1 MAGGEIENLS
11 DRIRNN
17 IFAPQFSIMH
27 KFVFL
32 FALWLTVFGACAQET
47 TFKTN
52 GPDDYREGVHVF
64 TNATIWKNYNTRIDS
79 ATLIIRDGKVVDAG
93 KNISLPKGAIVHD
106 LKGKFIYPSFIDIFS
121 DYGMPDVTKAKG
133 SEDPQME
140 SNIKGAYG
148 WNQAIHTD
156 FHADR
161 NFAVND
167 GKADELRKIGFGSVL
182 TNKKDGIARGTG
194 AVVTLN
200 NDKENFVLVKPD
212 ASANYSFNK
221 GSSTQD
227 YPSSLMG
234 SIALVRQTYYDALW
248 YKSATDKKEFNIN
261 LEEWNKQQSVPQI
274 FDAGGDWQKVLR
286 ADKVGDEFGVQYIIK
301 ARGDEY
307 QRIDE
312 VKNSKAKLITT
323 LNFPKA
329 FDVEDPD
336 KANWVSLEEMK
347 HWELAPTN
355 CAALAKAGVDFSLT
369 ATDLEKKE
377 DFLSAL
383 RKAVK
388 YGLDST
394 LALKSLTYN
403 PATFIN
409 VYDKVGSLET
419 GKLANFFVTSKPLF
433 DDKCEINE
441 NWIQGKRYEIKPF
454 EQKDIRGEYSLNIFV
469 NAPAQM
475 FKLKVSGDATSPKA
489 QIILSDTIKLDAKL
503 SYKDHD
509 ISLSFSPDKK
519 TTGKI
524 RLSGTINYIEKSWGG
539 KGEYPD
545 GGWVAWNATQT
556 KGPEADTSKPKKDTV
571 DVSKNLGKVIFPFMA
586 YGNEQVPVQ
595 ENFLIKNGTVWTSE
609 AEGALV
615 NSDVIIRRGKISF
628 VGKNLSCADCK
639 TIDATNKFV
648 TSGIIDEH
656 NHIAIQEGVNEGTEA
671 SSAEVRIGDVVSCDD
686 VNIYRQLAGGVIG
699 AQLLH
704 GSANPIGGQSALVK
718 FRWGYTPEKM
728 KIEGADGFI
737 KFALGE
743 NVKQS
748 NWGDHSRV
756 RYPQTRMGVEQTYY
770 NYFTKA
776 KEYQKQWSAYNA
788 AKIKGVAPRRD
799 IELDALSEILNKKR
813 FITCHSYVQ
822 SEINMLM
829 HVADSFNFK
838 VNTFTHI
845 LEGYKVAD
853 KMKAHGANASTFAD
867 WWAYKYEVIDA
878 IPYNAAIL
886 TKVGI
891 NTAVNSDDAEMARRL
906 NQEAAKSIK
915 YGGLTEEQA
924 WKLCTLNPAK
934 MLHLD
939 NRTGSI
945 KVGKDADIVVW
956 NNNPLS
962 IYAKAEKTFV
972 DGILFFDIERDAQKR
987 DEIRRE
993 RARLIQKMLDDKKSG
1008 GATQEPSPKGHSEYS
1023 CGGFEE
1029 HNH

>member
-1 MAGGEIENLS
+1 MRKTGFILCLVS
-11 DRIRNN
+11 CVSIL
-17 IFAPQFSIMH
+17 FS
-27 KFVFL
+27 
-32 FALWLTVFGACAQET
+32 QET

-52 GPDDYREGVHVF
+52 GPDDYREGNHAFINATVF
-64 TNATIWKNYNTRIDS
+64 TSYNKKMEG
-79 ATLIIRDGKVVDAG
+79 ATLVIHDGLVVNVFEGTII
-93 KNISLPKGAIVHD
+93 PKGAIVHD
-106 LKGKFIYPSFIDIFS
+106 MKGKFIYPSFIDIFS
-121 DYGMPDVTKAKG
+121 DYGMPEVVKPKWN
-133 SEDPQME
+133 EDPQME

-161 NFAVND
+161 SFTVND
-167 GKADELRKIGFGSVL
+167 KSAEELRKIGFGSVL

-194 AVVTLN
+194 AVVTLK
-200 NDKENFVLVKPD
+200 NDRENFVLVQPD
-212 ASANYSFNK
+212 ASAHYSFNK

-234 SIALVRQTYYDALW
+234 SIALLRQTYYDAKW
-248 YKSATDKKEFNIN
+248 YLVGHPILFGESKGDVREFNIN
-261 LEEWNKQQSVPQI
+261 LDEWNKEQGLPQI
-274 FDAGGDWQKVLR
+274 FDASGDWQKVLR
-286 ADKVGDEFGVQYIIK
+286 ADKLGDEFDEQYIIK
-301 ARGDEY
+301 TKGDEY
-307 QRIDE
+307 KRIDE
-312 VKNSKAKLITT
+312 IKNTKAKLITP

-329 FDVEDPD
+329 YDVEDPY
-336 KANWVSLEEMK
+336 KASWVSLEDMK
-347 HWELAPTN
+347 NWELAPTN
-355 CAALAKAGVDFSLT
+355 CASLAKAGIDFSLT
-369 ATDLEKKE
+369 TSDLEKKD
-377 DFLSAL
+377 DFLGNL

-388 YGLDST
+388 YGLDSLT
-394 LALKSLTYN
+394 ALKALTYN
-403 PATFIN
+403 PASFIK

-419 GKLANFFVTSKPLF
+419 GKLANFFITSKSLF
-433 DDKCEINE
+433 DEKCVINE
-441 NWIQGKRYEIKPF
+441 NWVQGKRYEINAFDP
-454 EQKDIRGEYSLNIFV
+454 KDIRGEYALVIAANT
-469 NAPAQM
+469 PTAQ

-489 QIILSDTIKLDAKL
+489 QIILSDTVKLDVKL
-503 SYKDHD
+503 SYKDND
-509 ISLSFSPDKK
+509 INLSFSPDKK

-524 RLSGTINYIEKSWGG
+524 RLTGNINYNDNAWVG

-545 GGWVAWNATQT
+545 GGWVAWNASQL
-556 KGPEADTSKPKKDTV
+556 KGPEADTTKPKKDTV
-571 DVSKNLGKVIFPFMA
+571 DVTKNLGKVTYPFLA
-586 YGNEQVPVQ
+586 YGNEQIPTQ
-595 ENFLIKNGTVWTSE
+595 ESFLIKNGTVWTNE
-609 AEGALV
+609 IDGVLT
-615 NSDVIIRRGKISF
+615 NTDVIIRGGKISS
-628 VGKNLSCADCK
+628 VGKNLACADCK
-639 TIDATNKFV
+639 TIDATSKFV

-686 VNIYRQLAGGVIG
+686 INIYRQLAGGVIG

-748 NWGDHSRV
+748 NWGDKNTV

-776 KEYQKQWSAYNA
+776 QEYQQRWSSYNA
-788 AKIKGVAPRRD
+788 AKVKGVAPRRD

-853 KMKAHGANASTFAD
+853 KMKAHGVNASTFAD

-878 IPYNAAIL
+878 IPYNTALL

-891 NTAVNSDDAEMARRL
+891 TTAVNSDDAEMARRL

-915 YGGLTEEQA
+915 YGGLSEIEA
-924 WKLCTLNPAK
+924 WKTVTLNPAK

-945 KVGKDADIVVW
+945 KAGKDGDVVVW
-956 NNNPLS
+956 SDNPLS
-962 IYAKAEKTFV
+962 IYARAEKTFV
-972 DGILFFDIERDAQKR
+972 DGILFYDNEKDLLKR
-987 DEIRRE
+987 EEIKKE
-993 RARLIQKMLDDKKSG
+993 RARLIQKMLEEKKGG
-1008 GATQEPSPKGHSEYS
+1008 GATQEPVKKENHEYN
-1023 CGGFEE
+1023 CGGFDE

>member
-1 MAGGEIENLS
+1 MRKLLFCICLLF
-11 DRIRNN
+11 N
-17 IFAPQFSIMH
+17 ICR
-27 KFVFL
+27 
-32 FALWLTVFGACAQET
+32 LTSQET

-52 GPDDYREGVHVF
+52 GPDDYREGIHAF
-64 TNATIWKNYNTRIDS
+64 TNATIWKNYNTKIDS
-79 ATLIIRDGKVVDAG
+79 ATLIIRDGKIVDGG
-93 KNISLPKGAIVHD
+93 KNISIPKGAIIHD
-106 LKGKFIYPSFIDIFS
+106 LKGKFIYPSFIDVFS
-121 DYGMPDVTKAKG
+121 DYGMPEIQKPKN
-133 SEDPQME
+133 SEDPQLE

-161 NFAVND
+161 NFTVND

-182 TNKKDGIARGTG
+182 TNKKDGIARGTS

-200 NDKENFVLVKPD
+200 NDKENFVLVKAD

-234 SIALVRQTYYDALW
+234 SIALIRQTYYDAQW

-261 LEEWNKQQSVPQI
+261 LEEWNKEQSVPQI

-286 ADKVGDEFGVQYIIK
+286 ADKVGDEFNVQYIIK
-301 ARGDEY
+301 AKGDEY
-307 QRIDE
+307 KRIDE
-312 VKNSKAKLITT
+312 IKKSNAKIITS

-329 FDVEDPD
+329 FDVEDPY

-347 HWELAPTN
+347 NWELAPTN
-355 CAALAKAGVDFSLT
+355 CAALSKAGIDFSLT
-369 ATDLEKKE
+369 TSDLEKKE
-377 DFLSAL
+377 DFLSNL

-394 LALKSLTYN
+394 VALKALTYN
-403 PATFIN
+403 PASFIN
-409 VYDKVGSLET
+409 AYDKVGSLET

-441 NWIQGKRYEIKPF
+441 NWIQGKRYEIKAF
-454 EQKDIRGEYSLNIFV
+454 DQKDIRGEYSLNVFV
-469 NAPAQM
+469 NAPAQT
-475 FKLKVSGDATSPKA
+475 FKLKVSGEATSPKA

-503 SYKDHD
+503 SYKDND

-524 RLSGTINYIEKSWGG
+524 RLSGTINYSEKSWGG

-556 KGPEADTSKPKKDTV
+556 KGPDADTSKPKKDTI
-571 DVSKNLGKVIFPFMA
+571 DVTKNLGKVVFPFMA

-595 ENFLIKNGTVWTSE
+595 ENFLIKNGTFWTNE
-609 AEGALV
+609 AEGVLQ
-615 NSDVIIRRGKISF
+615 NTDVIIRAGKISAI
-628 VGKNLSCADCK
+628 GKNLACADCK

-648 TSGIIDEH
+648 TAGIIDEH
-656 NHIAIQEGVNEGTEA
+656 NHIAIQEGVNEGSEA

-686 VNIYRQLAGGVIG
+686 INIYRQLAGGVIG

-748 NWGDHSRV
+748 NWGDHNRI

-776 KEYQKQWSAYNA
+776 REYSKAWNVYNL
-788 AKIKGVAPRRD
+788 AKTKGVSPRRD
-799 IELDALSEILNKKR
+799 IELDALAEILNKKR

-829 HVADSFNFK
+829 HVADSFNFR

-853 KMKAHGANASTFAD
+853 KMKAHGVNASTFAD

-891 NTAVNSDDAEMARRL
+891 NTAINSDDAEMARRL

-939 NRTGSI
+939 SRTGSI
-945 KVGKDADIVVW
+945 KVGKDADVVVW
-956 NNNPLS
+956 SANPLS

-972 DGILFFDIERDAQKR
+972 DGILFFDIERDALKR
-987 DEIRRE
+987 EEIRKE
-993 RARLIQKMLDDKKSG
+993 RARLIQKMLEEKKGG
-1008 GATQEPSPKGHSEYS
+1008 GATQEPSPKGNKEYS
-1023 CGGFEE
+1023 CGD
-1029 HNH
+1029 ND

>member
-1 MAGGEIENLS
+1 MRKLVLIYCLLS
-11 DRIRNN
+11 MVCCLH
-17 IFAPQFSIMH
+17 S
-27 KFVFL
+27 
-32 FALWLTVFGACAQET
+32 QET

-52 GPDDYREGVHVF
+52 GPDDYREGIHAF
-64 TNATIWKNYNTRIDS
+64 ANATIWKNYNTKIDS
-79 ATLIIRDGKVVDAG
+79 ATLLIRDGKVVDAG
-93 KNISLPKGAIVHD
+93 KNISVPKGAILHD
-106 LKGKFIYPSFIDIFS
+106 LKGKFIYPGFIDIFS
-121 DYGMPDVTKAKG
+121 DYGMPDVQKPKNA
-133 SEDPQME
+133 EDPQME
-140 SNIKGAYG
+140 TNIKGAYG

-156 FHADR
+156 FHAAR
-161 NFAVND
+161 SFTVND
-167 GKADELRKIGFGSVL
+167 GKAEELRKIGFGAVL
-182 TNKKDGIARGTG
+182 TNKKDGIARGNG

-212 ASANYSFNK
+212 ATANYSFNK

-234 SIALVRQTYYDALW
+234 SIALIRQTYYDAAW
-248 YKSATDKKEFNIN
+248 YKSSTDKKEFNIN
-261 LEEWNKQQSVPQI
+261 LEEWNAQQTIPQI

-286 ADKVGDEFGVQYIIK
+286 ADKLGDEFNVQYIIK
-301 ARGDEY
+301 TKGDEY
-307 QRIDE
+307 KRIDE
-312 VKNSKAKLITT
+312 IKKSNAKIITT
-323 LNFPKA
+323 INFPKA
-329 FDVEDPD
+329 FDVEDPY

-347 HWELAPTN
+347 NWELAPTN
-355 CAALAKAGVDFSLT
+355 CAALAKAGIDFSITT
-369 ATDLEKKE
+369 ADLEKKD
-377 DFLSAL
+377 DFLSNL

-394 LALKSLTYN
+394 LALKALTYN
-403 PATFIN
+403 PASVIN

-419 GKLANFFVTSKPLF
+419 GKLANFFITSKPLF
-433 DDKCEINE
+433 DAQCEINE
-441 NWIQGKRYEIKPF
+441 NWIQGKRYEIKAF
-454 EQKDIRGEYSLNIFV
+454 DAKDIRGEYSITV
-469 NAPAQM
+469 GSSSKY
-475 FKLKVSGDATSPKA
+475 KLKLSGDASSPKA
-489 QIILSDTIKLDAKL
+489 QLILSDTNKLDVKF
-503 SYKDHD
+503 SYKDND
-509 ISLSFSPDKK
+509 ISLSFSLDKK
-519 TTGKI
+519 FEQNKI
-524 RLSGTINYIEKSWGG
+524 RLTGMIDYNTKSWSGNG
-539 KGEYPD
+539 QMPNGD
-545 GGWVAWNATQT
+545 WITWSAAQI
-556 KGPEADTSKPKKDTV
+556 KGPDADTTKPKKDTI
-571 DVSKNLGKVIFPFMA
+571 DVTKNLGKVIFPFLA
-586 YGNEQVPVQ
+586 YGNEQIPTQ
-595 ENFLIKNGTVWTSE
+595 ENFLIKNGTVWTNE
-609 AEGALV
+609 TEGVLQ
-615 NSDVIIRRGKISF
+615 NTDVIIRAGKISS
-628 VGKNLSCADCK
+628 VGKNLTCADCK
-639 TIDATNKFV
+639 TIDAANKFV

-686 VNIYRQLAGGVIG
+686 INIYRQLAGGVIG

-748 NWGDHSRV
+748 NWGDHNRV

-776 KEYQKQWSAYNA
+776 REYTAVRNYTPVGRPANP
-788 AKIKGVAPRRD
+788 IVHRRD
-799 IELDALSEILNKKR
+799 LELDALSEILNKKR

-829 HVADSFNFK
+829 YVADTFNFK

-853 KMKAHGANASTFAD
+853 KMKAHGVNASTFAD

-878 IPYNAAIL
+878 IPYNSAIL

-939 NRTGSI
+939 KQTGSI
-945 KVGKDADIVVW
+945 KVGKDADVVVW
-956 NNNPLS
+956 SANPLS

-972 DGILFFDIERDAQKR
+972 DGILFFDIEKDLQKR
-987 DEIRRE
+987 EEIKKE
-993 RARLIQKMLDDKKSG
+993 RARLIQKMLDDKKGG
-1008 GATQEPSPKGHSEYS
+1008 GATQEPSPKGNKEYS
-1023 CGGFEE
+1023 CGDFEE
-1029 HNH
+1029 QNH